1 MMQKKAHLLV
11 VDDDKR
17 LRELLSKYLQ
27 EAHFLVTTAEN
38 SNQALHKLEQEP
50 IDLMVLDIMMPGE
63 SGLEFTK
70 SLRKNLNHTKHNVP
84 ILMLTALGETEHR
97 ITGLETGVDD
107 YLGKPF
113 EPKELLLRIERILAR
128 NGHTIKKD
136 AELRFGN
143 KSFDPKSNTLKDNEE
158 VIHLTSAELDLLH
171 IFATNAGMTLSRDEL
186 AERCGVSLSPRTIDV
201 QITRLRKKL
210 ELDPKKPHYL
220 RTVRH
225 KGYALWPDQ

>member
-1 MMQKKAHLLV
+1 MQKKAHLLV

-38 SNQALHKLEQEP
+38 SNQALQKLEQEP

-70 SLRKNLNHTKHNVP
+70 SLRKNLNHSKHNVP
-84 ILMLTALGETEHR
+84 ILMLTALGETEDR
-97 ITGLETGVDD
+97 ITGLEHGVDD

-136 AELRFGN
+136 AELLFGT
-143 KSFDPKSNTLKDNEE
+143 KSFDPKTNTMKDKDE
-158 VIHLTSAELDLLH
+158 VIHLTSAESDLMH
-171 IFATNAGMTLSRDEL
+171 IFATNPGMTLSRDDL

>member
-1 MMQKKAHLLV
+1 MMRKRAHLLV

-27 EAHFLVTTAEN
+27 EHHFLVTTAEN
-38 SNQALHKLEQEP
+38 SSQALQKLEHEP
-50 IDLMVLDIMMPGE
+50 IDLIVLDIMMPGD

-70 SLRKNLNHTKHNVP
+70 QLRKNLNHSKHNVP
-84 ILMLTALGETEHR
+84 ILMLTALGETEDR
-97 ITGLETGVDD
+97 IIGLELGVDD

-128 NGHTIKKD
+128 NGHSLKIEE
-136 AELRFGN
+136 ELRFGP
-143 KSFDPKSNTLKDNEE
+143 KTFDPKSNTLKDINYL
-158 VIHLTSAELDLLH
+158 IHLTSAELDLMQ
-171 IFATNAGMTLSRDEL
+171 IFAANPGMTLSRDDL